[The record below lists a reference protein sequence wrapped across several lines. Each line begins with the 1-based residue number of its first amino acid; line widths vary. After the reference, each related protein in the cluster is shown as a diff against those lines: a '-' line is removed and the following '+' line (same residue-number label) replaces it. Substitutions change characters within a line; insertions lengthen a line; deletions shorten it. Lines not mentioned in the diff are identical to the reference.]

1 MTRRPQSG
9 FTLVELLVVI
19 VIIAILAALITPA
32 VMAGM
37 RAAKR
42 AAISAEINTM
52 ATAIETYKTQYK
64 SYPPQDSDTYKKHLA
79 AIFINI
85 DPAELAKVP
94 ANMTPAQ
101 VLVFALRGYSANK
114 RYPLTGDRIAL
125 FPFKTERLS
134 GNALTDG
141 AVYYSLNTT
150 QAPYVY
156 FDCSRY
162 TGTGNNATFSGNGG
176 IGPYKMSGGA
186 KYANAGGFQIISTGL
201 DSQFGGGSV
210 ELKAGSGGITG
221 NHIDNLTNFSEGK
234 QLSDFIDQ

>member
-19 VIIAILAALITPA
+19 VIIALLAALITPA

-42 AAISAEINTM
+42 AAIAAEISSL
-52 ATAIETYKTQYK
+52 ATAIEEYKTQYK
-64 SYPPQDSDTYKKHLA
+64 SYPPQDSDTFKKHLQA
-79 AIFINI
+79 TFINI
-85 DPAELAKVP
+85 DPAELSKVP

-101 VLVFALRGYSANK
+101 VLVFALQGYSANK
-114 RYPLTGDRIAL
+114 RNPLTGNRVAL
-125 FPFKTERLS
+125 FPFKPERLS
-134 GNALTDG
+134 NTNPP
-141 AVYYSLNTT
+141 VYYSLNTN

-162 TGTGNNATFSGNGG
+162 TGTGNSATFSGNGG
-176 IGPYKMSGGA
+176 IGPYKMSGGGT
-186 KYANAGGFQIISTGL
+186 YANASKFQIISTGL

-221 NHIDNLTNFSEGK
+221 DHSDNLTNFSEGN
-234 QLSDFIDQ
+234 QLSDFIDR